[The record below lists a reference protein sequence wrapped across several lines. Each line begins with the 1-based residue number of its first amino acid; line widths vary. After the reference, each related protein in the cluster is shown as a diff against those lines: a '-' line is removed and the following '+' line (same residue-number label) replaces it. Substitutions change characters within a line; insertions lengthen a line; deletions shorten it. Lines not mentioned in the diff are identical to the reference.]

1 MADIDAFPSGR
12 RAAPDTGV
20 VPFRS
25 QTSVST
31 AVLEPE
37 PQASEDAP
45 EINIRQ
51 FLATLFRRAWLI
63 VGIFIVGI
71 SAATAYV
78 LLEEPEYRAIAS
90 LEVQRQESQI
100 IKEGEVQPTVVADG
114 EHMATQVAL
123 LKSRGLAERV
133 AELLDLASDER
144 FAKQD
149 APRQVRLSQATDRLA
164 KRVTITPVARSRVI
178 EVRFESTDPALAARV
193 ANTLADTFI
202 QTTLE
207 RKYNATAYARNF
219 LEERLAATKTSLE
232 EAERNLVVYSREQ
245 QILDLSATTA
255 PTGSGA
261 SSGIS
266 SLDTTSLIALNQAL
280 STAQA
285 ERIDAEQ
292 RFNEARASGAARESL
307 TNMALSGMREERAKL
322 FSEFQEKSSRF
333 TPEFPEM
340 KELAARIEALDKEIA
355 EERAGILS
363 VLEAEYRAALGR
375 EAALKARVEELKTQ
389 VQDVRT
395 RSVDYTILSR
405 EVDTLR
411 SQYDALLQRFKEV
424 SIASG
429 IGTSQVSIV
438 DRAEPPRK
446 PFSPNLPRTLML
458 AAILSL
464 MLGIGL
470 ALFLEYLDDT
480 IKHPDDIKN
489 KLGLALIGVIPK
501 LKGKDSVI
509 DQLGD
514 TRSQTTE
521 AFASVRTALQFATDS
536 GAPKVIHV
544 TGVRPSEGKT
554 SCVTGLAM
562 SFAGVGKRVLIIDA
576 DMRRPSFMADPGA
589 SVGVSGLLT
598 SDASLRDHVVPGSVE
613 NVFLLPA
620 GVIPPNPAEL
630 LASPRLSRLLE
641 DASLLFDIVIVDSP
655 PVLGFADSPTLSSA
669 CECTVLV
676 LQAGGVRRPTALR
689 TLDRLEAA
697 RGHIVGAILTKY
709 DLKKAGDNIA
719 YGYGYGYRYYYAYGQ
734 EDRGR
739 RLSAEARARKK
750 IRLFVSSDDPD
761 ASGDRSDT

>member
-1 MADIDAFPSGR
+1 
-12 RAAPDTGV
+12 
-20 VPFRS
+20 
-25 QTSVST
+25 
-31 AVLEPE
+31 LEPE
-37 PQASEDAP
+37 PVGFESAP
-45 EINIRQ
+45 EFDVRQ
-51 FLATLFRRAWLI
+51 FLATLLRRAWLI
-63 VGIFIVGI
+63 VGIFILGI
-71 SAATAYV
+71 AAATAYV
-78 LLEEPEYRAIAS
+78 LLVEPKYRAIAS
-90 LEVQRQESQI
+90 VEVQRQESQI
-100 IKEGEVQPTVVADG
+100 IKEGEVQPTVIADS

-123 LKSRGLAERV
+123 LKSRALAERV
-133 AELLDLASDER
+133 AELLDLPADEK
-144 FAKQD
+144 FADQTL
-149 APRQVRLSQATDRLA
+149 PRAARLAQATERLA
-164 KRVTITPVARSRVI
+164 QRVTITPVARSRVI
-178 EVRFESTDPALAARV
+178 EVRFESTDPAQAARV

-219 LEERLAATKTSLE
+219 LEERLASTKASLE
-232 EAERNLVVYSREQ
+232 EAERNLVAYSRDQ
-245 QILDLSATTA
+245 QILDLAATSA
-255 PTGSGA
+255 PA
-261 SSGIS
+261 SSASTSGVA

-285 ERIDAEQ
+285 ERIDAQQ
-292 RFNEARASGAARESL
+292 RFNEARATGAARESL
-307 TNMALSGMREERAKL
+307 ENQALGDLRTERAKL
-322 FSEFQEKSSRF
+322 VSEFQEKSSRF

-340 KELAARIEALDKEIA
+340 KELAARIAALDKEIA
-355 EERAGILS
+355 DERGSILA
-363 VLEAEYRAALGR
+363 VLEGEYRAALGR
-375 EAALKARVEELKTQ
+375 EEALKARVEELKAQ

-458 AAILSL
+458 AAVLSL

-470 ALFLEYLDDT
+470 AMFLEYLDDS

-489 KLGLALIGVIPK
+489 KMGLALIGVIPK
-501 LKGKDSVI
+501 LKGKENI
-509 DQLGD
+509 IAQLQD
-514 TRSQTTE
+514 ARSQVTE

-536 GAPKVIHV
+536 GAPKVIHI

-554 SCVTGLAM
+554 SCVTGLAI
-562 SFAGVGKRVLIIDA
+562 SFAGIGKRVLIIDA
-576 DMRRPSFMADPGA
+576 DMRRPSFMADPGV

-598 SDASLRDHVVPGSVE
+598 SEASLRDNVIPGAVE

-630 LASPRLSRLLE
+630 LSSPRLSRILE
-641 DASLLFDIVIVDSP
+641 DASLLFDVVLVDSP
-655 PVLGFADSPTLSSA
+655 PVLGFADSPTLSAA
-669 CECTVLV
+669 CEATVLV

-689 TLDRLEAA
+689 TLDRLQAA
-697 RGHIVGAILTKY
+697 RGHIIGAILTKY

-734 EDRGR
+734 EERGR

-750 IRLFVSSDDPD
+750 IRLFVSSEDGD